1 MEVSICQYTEEIKIE
16 NPINRYF
23 NLPIK
28 KTSRL
33 SRCHQAQEENP
44 DLEKR
49 TQCKN
54 QEKYNQEKF
63 LLDSKKSTMETKW
76 DWTKN
81 SKNTRIED
89 SLESVQLWYHVEIT
103 HKLEGPTMVESHRG
117 REKERE

>member
-1 MEVSICQYTEEIKIE
+1 MEVSICQDTEEIKIE

-23 NLPIK
+23 NLPIQK
-28 KTSRL
+28 KSRFL
-33 SRCHQAQEENP
+33 RCYQAQEENP
-44 DLEKR
+44 DLKKR

-54 QEKYNQEKF
+54 QEKF
-63 LLDSKKSTMETKW
+63 LLDSKNSTTETKW

-103 HKLEGPTMVESHRG
+103 HKLEGPTIVESRRG